1 MRQATKGQR
10 RVMAQTD
17 SSISGIGT
25 NEKMGAAINVTEKIV
40 VQQQAATL
48 AQPAFL
54 ESIAQELQAKPF
66 KPHPK
71 FKSGH
76 AQTFAAYYWPRRRF
90 LKRVHEMDE
99 PRLFEVATGVRVL
112 AHCRW
117 QKDKQSHPT
126 MILIHGLEGSNSSVY
141 MLGTSAKAYAA
152 GFNVVRLNLR
162 NCGNTEHLT
171 PTLYH
176 AGLSN
181 DLRAVLSELTRQDGL
196 SQIFVIGFSMGGNMS
211 LMLAGEDAEHAPR
224 ELAGVC
230 AVSPTIDLR
239 ACVEAI
245 EWPSNRLYKHSF
257 LRSMKN
263 RIRRKEKLFP
273 ELYDTKGLHRIRR
286 LRDFDER
293 YTSFGA
299 GYSNA
304 EEYYERASAL
314 QYIRH
319 IRKPTL
325 MIHAQ
330 DDPFVPFQPFLDP
343 SIAENPDVIF
353 LAPANGGH
361 VGFVGVKAQGE
372 DRFWMENRVVEF
384 CTLVQNNVLK

>member
-1 MRQATKGQR
+1 MVQS
-10 RVMAQTD
+10 D

-25 NEKMGAAINVTEKIV
+25 SEKMGAGINVTEKFSL
-40 VQQQAATL
+40 QPRAATVL
-48 AQPAFL
+48 RPAFL
-54 ESIAQELQAKPF
+54 ESIAHQLQARPF
-66 KPHPK
+66 RPHPR

-76 AQTFAAYYWPRRRF
+76 AQTFAAYYWPRHRL
-90 LKRVHEMDE
+90 LKRAHAEDE
-99 PRLFEVATGVRVL
+99 PRIFEVEPGARVL

-117 QKDKQSHPT
+117 QKEAQSHPT
-126 MILIHGLEGSNSSVY
+126 MILIHGLEGSNTSVY
-141 MLGTSAKAYAA
+141 MLGTSAKAFAA

-176 AGLSN
+176 AGMSN
-181 DLRAVLSELTRQDGL
+181 DLRAVISELSKQDGL

-211 LMLAGEDAEHAPR
+211 LMLAGEEADLPLR

-239 ACVEAI
+239 SCVEAI
-245 EWPSNRLYKHSF
+245 EWRSNRLYKYSF

-263 RIRRKEKLFP
+263 RIRRKQKLFP

-293 YTSFGA
+293 YTSFGG

-314 QYIRH
+314 QFIRH
-319 IRKPTL
+319 IRTPTL

-330 DDPFVPFQPFLDP
+330 DDPFVPFQPFHDP
-343 SIAENPDVIF
+343 SIAENPSLIF
-353 LAPANGGH
+353 LAPENGGH
-361 VGFVGVKAQGE
+361 VGFVGAETNGE

-384 CTLVQNNVLK
+384 CKLVQKKALQQAL